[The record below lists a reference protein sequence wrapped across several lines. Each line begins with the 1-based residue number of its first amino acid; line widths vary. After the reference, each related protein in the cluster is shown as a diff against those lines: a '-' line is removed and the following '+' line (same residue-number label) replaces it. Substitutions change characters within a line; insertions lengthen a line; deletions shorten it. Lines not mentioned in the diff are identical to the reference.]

1 MGTSF
6 TADHARLVARYADE
20 ATLIFDADSAGQK
33 GTQRAISLLRSNG
46 VHIRVVSIPDGK
58 DPDEFIKKN
67 GPERFRLLLERSAND
82 VEYQL
87 MELGRRHMLGT
98 ADGQVAY
105 LREAADL
112 LAGLGSPIERDVY
125 AGKLAAELAVS
136 KDAILQQVN
145 YSVEKK
151 RKQQKDRQLSQIVRQ
166 TENTIRKVNPGA
178 EKHLRA
184 VSAEEGLL
192 GLLLLNPDFIGPMA
206 ERLPP
211 EHMVT
216 DFNRRLYRQLIE
228 RHKNGLLVEL
238 AFLSADY
245 SEDEMAYMSRMVRDA
260 KEREASLAEARG
272 YADIIREEYSL
283 RGLENPADV
292 PEDKIHEILAAMR
305 DLKK

>member
-1 MGTSF
+1 M
-6 TADHARLVARYADE
+6 
-20 ATLIFDADSAGQK
+20 
-33 GTQRAISLLRSNG
+33 
-46 VHIRVVSIPDGK
+46 
-58 DPDEFIKKN
+58 
-67 GPERFRLLLERSAND
+67 
-82 VEYQL
+82 
-87 MELGRRHMLGT
+87 
-98 ADGQVAY
+98 
-105 LREAADL
+105 
-112 LAGLGSPIERDVY
+112 Y

-245 SEDEMAYMSRMVRDA
+245 SEDEMAYMSAWCGTRR
-260 KEREASLAEARG
+260 REKLLLRKPGVTRISSARNI
-272 YADIIREEYSL
+272 ACAVWR
-283 RGLENPADV
+283 
-292 PEDKIHEILAAMR
+292 ILPTCRRIKSTKYWAAMR

>member
-1 MGTSF
+1 M
-6 TADHARLVARYADE
+6 
-20 ATLIFDADSAGQK
+20 
-33 GTQRAISLLRSNG
+33 
-46 VHIRVVSIPDGK
+46 
-58 DPDEFIKKN
+58 
-67 GPERFRLLLERSAND
+67 
-82 VEYQL
+82 
-87 MELGRRHMLGT
+87 
-98 ADGQVAY
+98 
-105 LREAADL
+105 
-112 LAGLGSPIERDVY
+112 Y

-283 RGLENPADV
+283 RGLENPADM

>member
-1 MGTSF
+1 M
-6 TADHARLVARYADE
+6 
-20 ATLIFDADSAGQK
+20 
-33 GTQRAISLLRSNG
+33 
-46 VHIRVVSIPDGK
+46 
-58 DPDEFIKKN
+58 
-67 GPERFRLLLERSAND
+67 
-82 VEYQL
+82 
-87 MELGRRHMLGT
+87 
-98 ADGQVAY
+98 
-105 LREAADL
+105 
-112 LAGLGSPIERDVY
+112 
-125 AGKLAAELAVS
+125 
-136 KDAILQQVN
+136 
-145 YSVEKK
+145 
-151 RKQQKDRQLSQIVRQ
+151 RQ

-283 RGLENPADV
+283 RGLENPADM